1 MLLIVND
8 QQPYKTVKDFVDD
21 ARKRPN
27 EIVFSSSGLYGAL
40 HLPAAQFMKAAG
52 IEMKHLPTNGGGP
65 ASTAPARQQLAG
77 DGLRGR
83 PGQYTIEGW
92 QSTSA
97 GVLSAKR
104 AASLPD
110 VPTLKELGY
119 DVEFSPW
126 VGLFTP
132 RGTPDAVIDKLRDET
147 KKAVA
152 TEQFAKAIEN
162 IGDVVAYLD
171 QPDFAKFWD
180 ADAKRVEDAVHSIG
194 KI

>member
-21 ARKRPN
+21 ARTRPN

-40 HLPAAQFMKAAG
+40 HLLAAQFMRAAG
-52 IEMKHLPTNGGGP
+52 TQLKAGKVR
-65 ASTAPARQQLAG
+65 APACFS
-77 DGLRGR
+77 
-83 PGQYTIEGW
+83 PN
-92 QSTSA
+92 
-97 GVLSAKR
+97 R

-119 DVEFSPW
+119 DVEFSLW
-126 VGLFTP
+126 AGLFAP
-132 RGTPDAVIDKLRDET
+132 RGTQDAVIDKLRDET
-147 KKAVA
+147 KKAFA

-171 QPDFAKFWD
+171 LPDFAKLWTRPMLRTQAASSASRD
-180 ADAKRVEDAVHSIG
+180 AR
-194 KI
+194 